1 MLETQEMWVW
11 SLGQEDPLVWEEAD
25 HSSIFPW
32 EVPQTE
38 KPGGLQ
44 SMVLQRVGHD
54 WAHTHTRTHT
64 HPIIEGQ
71 GKEIVKVYDY

>member
-1 MLETQEMWVW
+1 MWETRIR

-44 SMVLQRVGHD
+44 SMRSQTDMTEQL
-54 WAHTHTRTHT
+54 THT
-64 HPIIEGQ
+64 Q
-71 GKEIVKVYDY
+71 K